1 MDEDIAFA
9 ITNTI
14 AFMAG
19 VFGTHYV
26 NWNPFAVTA
35 GWIVGTILY
44 TVGKAK
50 AII

>member
-1 MDEDIAFA
+1 MEDITFA

-14 AFMAG
+14 AFVGG

-26 NWNPFAVTA
+26 KWNPFAVTA

-44 TVGKAK
+44 IIGKAK